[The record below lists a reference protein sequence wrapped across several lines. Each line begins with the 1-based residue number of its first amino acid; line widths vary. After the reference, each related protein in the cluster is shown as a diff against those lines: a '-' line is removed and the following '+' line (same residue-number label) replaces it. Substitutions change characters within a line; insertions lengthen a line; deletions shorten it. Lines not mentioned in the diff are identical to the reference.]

1 MSLEDGDYPG
11 EIPEAVRATIPNF
24 NVPTMINKNYTL
36 DQEGQDIRDEDVV
49 RPRNHLWAR
58 TDEIKTMKVLS
69 ADRCPTYG
77 SCVRCFRSGP
87 YGRLCSNCNE
97 DNVTLQKNGLHYVI
111 LMKRSERGATAVLDS
126 ITLSMIFRAGH
137 ETARADR
144 EIRWLKTPLR
154 WYDDTMLDRYLH
166 RVFRQE
172 IHEDNRASRA
182 EHRRILHEVGDAT
195 DFDD

>member
-1 MSLEDGDYPG
+1 MSSEDGDYLG
-11 EIPEAVRATIPNF
+11 ELPEAVRAKIPNF
-24 NVPTMINKNYTL
+24 NVPTKINKRYTS
-36 DQEGQDIRDEDVV
+36 DQEGQDIRDEHVV

-58 TDEIKTMKVLS
+58 TDEIKTFKVLS

-97 DNVTLQKNGLHYVI
+97 DNVTLQKDGLHYAI
-111 LMKRSERGATAVLDS
+111 LMKRSKCGDAVLDS
-126 ITLSMIFRAGH
+126 ITLSRICQAGH

-154 WYDDTMLDRYLH
+154 WYNDTMLDTYLR
-166 RVFRQE
+166 RVFS
-172 IHEDNRASRA
+172 EDNRASRA